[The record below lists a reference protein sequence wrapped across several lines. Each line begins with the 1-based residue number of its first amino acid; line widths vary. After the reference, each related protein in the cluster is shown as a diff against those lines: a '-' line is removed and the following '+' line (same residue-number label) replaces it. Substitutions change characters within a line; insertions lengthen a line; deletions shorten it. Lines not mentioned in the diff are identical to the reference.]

1 MNKII
6 LIGRLTRD
14 PELKYLNDGK
24 AVTKFTLAVDRGYQ
38 DKTDFIRCETWG
50 KTAENTAEYMEKGR
64 MCAVEGELN
73 IDKYEDKY
81 YTKVNCNR
89 VVFLGGNSDKPKNEK
104 VEDNDLD
111 DDDFQIPF

>member
-1 MNKII
+1 MLNNIT

-14 PELKYLNDGK
+14 PELKYLNSGK
-24 AVTKFTLAVDRGYQ
+24 AKCIFTLAVDRGYQ

-50 KTAENTAEYMEKGR
+50 KTAENTAEYMAKGR

-89 VVFLGGNSDKPKNEK
+89 VVFLGGNSSKKTEK

-111 DDDFQIPF
+111 DDDFEVPF

>member
-1 MNKII
+1 MLNNIT

-14 PELKYLNDGK
+14 PELKYINSGK
-24 AVTKFTLAVDRGYQ
+24 AKCIFTLAVDRGYQ

-50 KTAENTAEYMEKGR
+50 KTAENTAKFMEKGR

-73 IDKYEDKY
+73 IDKYEDNY

-89 VVFLGGNSDKPKNEK
+89 VVFLGDKKEGEKNEK
-104 VEDNDLD
+104 SNDDELD
-111 DDDFQIPF
+111 DDFDIPF